1 LTAVDIAP
9 VRDEERRQPLLDL
22 FLIFAGA
29 NIVATTL
36 LTGASLVPALGTGE
50 ALAVVVAGSLVGSAL
65 VGCLAPVGTRLGVPS
80 VIAARAALG
89 RRGADLLA
97 LLLYV
102 TNFAWIALNNVI
114 AGSACVEAVGGMG
127 VGGWAVLLGLAA
139 TAVVAFGP
147 HAVAVANRLAVPV
160 MVVLGLLLL
169 IACGARL
176 DEAWRPGV
184 GQLGTWRGFDLVVG
198 YQVSW
203 ILMFADYSR
212 YSRSVPGSA
221 AATFLGLAFSSLWF
235 MPVGVVAA
243 LLAGSSDPGRMVA
256 GAGLGSFGAVLLA
269 LGSVTTN
276 FVNVYLSALAWK
288 SLRPG
293 TNDQVSV
300 WLIGGIGAALG
311 LLSRAWLD
319 RYVDF
324 MYLMGSMLV
333 PVGGVLISRL
343 LLSRVPV
350 VVAHLYEPRPA
361 WSGPGMLAWIAGYA
375 AYHVVPG
382 AGTMASLAVAMA
394 VHQAAHRLRGT

>member
-1 LTAVDIAP
+1 
-9 VRDEERRQPLLDL
+9 
-22 FLIFAGA
+22 
-29 NIVATTL
+29 
-36 LTGASLVPALGTGE
+36 
-50 ALAVVVAGSLVGSAL
+50 
-65 VGCLAPVGTRLGVPS
+65 
-80 VIAARAALG
+80 
-89 RRGADLLA
+89 
-97 LLLYV
+97 
-102 TNFAWIALNNVI
+102 
-114 AGSACVEAVGGMG
+114 
-127 VGGWAVLLGLAA
+127 
-139 TAVVAFGP
+139 
-147 HAVAVANRLAVPV
+147 
-160 MVVLGLLLL
+160 
-169 IACGARL
+169 
-176 DEAWRPGV
+176 
-184 GQLGTWRGFDLVVG
+184 
-198 YQVSW
+198 
-203 ILMFADYSR
+203 
-212 YSRSVPGSA
+212 
-221 AATFLGLAFSSLWF
+221 